1 MKDDAISRQAA
12 INTLIRESQADGA
25 YGYLDAKSISDA
37 LERMPSV
44 DAVEVVRCRDC
55 KYCSHDVIFSQHW
68 CVGRLVDLDDF
79 CSRGERK

>member
-1 MKDDAISRQAA
+1 MDDLIRRQAA
-12 INTLIRESQADGA
+12 
-25 YGYLDAKSISDA
+25 LDAIIHA
-37 LERMPSV
+37 ELGCEVGAIWNLPPV